1 MVVQQLGSPETFKK
15 ASFWQRLLALLIDGF
30 LMGFFFGIPLSFFD
44 FFRTHEWIEF
54 WLFYTYCIVSERYFQ
69 ATLGKMIVG
78 IQVIGVDGQPPGWID
93 SMTRNFA
100 KQISAL
106 PLGYG
111 FIRLL
116 APHRRQ
122 TIHDGWGK
130 CLVID
135 IRHERKTS
143 K

>member
-1 MVVQQLGSPETFKK
+1 VETLVSQQVFRK
-15 ASFWQRLLALLIDGF
+15 ASFWQRLSAFLIDCFIIGILYSMPSLFIDF
-30 LMGFFFGIPLSFFD
+30 LPAN
-44 FFRTHEWIEF
+44 EWIEF
-54 WLFYTYCIVSERYFQ
+54 WFFNAYFIVSERYFQ
-69 ATLGKMIVG
+69 ATLGKMFVG
-78 IQVIGVDGQPPGWID
+78 IRVVGIDGQQPGWID
-93 SMTRNFA
+93 SLTRNFA

-122 TIHDGWGK
+122 TIHDEWGK

-135 IRHERKTS
+135 IRQQPKVS
-143 K
+143 I